1 MILTAL
7 SLLKTEVSL
16 IFLFWIEVFIKAFLN
31 NIFFLDLLWKAFWFV
46 IFVLSVTCEEH
57 EIEGNISLRLLFL
70 KIGSSLSLPDS
81 FSFFSLL
88 LLILRNNLGILIFLI
103 IFLLLSYL

>member
-57 EIEGNISLRLLFL
+57 EIEGNISLRLIN
-70 KIGSSLSLPDS
+70 KI
-81 FSFFSLL
+81 FV
-88 LLILRNNLGILIFLI
+88 LICNYFYLNIK
-103 IFLLLSYL
+103 SYYF